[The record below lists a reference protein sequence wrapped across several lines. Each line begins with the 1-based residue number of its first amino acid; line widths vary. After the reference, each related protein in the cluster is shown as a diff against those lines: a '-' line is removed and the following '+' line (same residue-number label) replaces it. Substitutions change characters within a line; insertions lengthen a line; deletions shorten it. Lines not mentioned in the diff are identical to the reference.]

1 MREFL
6 HRHRAAI
13 LAFFGLTLPL
23 FLLFVHGR
31 YPRKTTV
38 VEVALMQI
46 TGPVQEAASRALSG
60 ISDLWNGY
68 IALTDVHDQNEQLKA
83 DVRALTEKAERARQ
97 LELENAELRKMLDF
111 KKQRRELV
119 TIGAHVI
126 GKDVSPYTRVLRL
139 AIDVGTEADILE
151 GMPIIN
157 ADGLIGRVHRAS
169 ASFAEVM
176 LVVDARS
183 TVNVKVAG
191 KGVVGTVTGTSS
203 QYSYDA
209 RMSYLTKAE
218 ALSPGDLL
226 VTSGHD
232 KVFPPGL
239 RVGYIRSIEERQ
251 RGVEYELQV
260 TPAVNFSDLDLVY
273 IVTDVVA
280 APVESGGA
288 NAAAGGH
295 TP

>member
-6 HRHRAAI
+6 QRHRAAI
-13 LAFFGLTLPL
+13 LAFLGLTLPL

-31 YPRKTTV
+31 HPRKTTV
-38 VEVALMQI
+38 IEVVLMEI

-68 IALTDVHDQNEQLKA
+68 VALIDLHDENERLRD
-83 DVRALTEKAERARQ
+83 DVRILTEKADRVRQ
-97 LELENAELRKMLDF
+97 LDLENAQLRTMLDF

-119 TIGAHVI
+119 TIGAHII
-126 GKDVSPYTRVLRL
+126 GKDVSPYTRVLRI
-139 AIDVGTEADILE
+139 AVDAGEDAHVLE
-151 GMPIIN
+151 GMPVIN
-157 ADGLIGRVHRAS
+157 ADGLIGRVHRVS
-169 ASFAEVM
+169 SSFAEVM

-183 TVNVKVAG
+183 TVNVRVSG

-209 RMSYLTKAE
+209 RMSYLSKAE
-218 ALSPGDLL
+218 PLAQGDLL

-232 KVFPPGL
+232 KVFPPDL

-260 TPAVNFSDLDLVY
+260 TPAVNFSDLDLVFV
-273 IVTDVVA
+273 VTDVVSE
-280 APVESGGA
+280 PVEGTGPASSGGK
-288 NAAAGGH
+288 
-295 TP
+295 P

>member
-6 HRHRAAI
+6 QRHRAAI

-31 YPRKTTV
+31 HPRKTTV
-38 VEVALMQI
+38 IEVALMEI

-68 IALTDVHDQNEQLKA
+68 VALTDVHDDNERLLE
-83 DVRALTEKAERARQ
+83 DVRQLTEKADRVRQ

-111 KKQRRELV
+111 KKRRRELV
-119 TIGAHVI
+119 TVGAHII
-126 GKDVSPYTRVLRL
+126 GKDVSAYTRVLRI
-139 AIDVGTEADILE
+139 AIDVGDDASVLE
-151 GMPIIN
+151 GMPVIN
-157 ADGLIGRVHRAS
+157 ADGLIGRIHRVS
-169 ASFAEVM
+169 SSFAEVM

-183 TVNVKVAG
+183 TVNVKVSG
-191 KGVVGTVTGTSS
+191 KGVVGTVTGTNS

-218 ALSPGDLL
+218 PLAQGDLL

-232 KVFPPGL
+232 KVFPPDL
-239 RVGYIRSIEERQ
+239 RVGYIRSLEERQ

-273 IVTDVVA
+273 VVTDVVSE
-280 APVESGGA
+280 PVEGGDD
-288 NAAAGGH
+288 AARRDQ
-295 TP
+295 P

>member
-1 MREFL
+1 MREL
-6 HRHRAAI
+6 LQRHRVAI
-13 LAFFGLTLPL
+13 LAFLGLTLPL
-23 FLLFVHGR
+23 FLFFVHGR
-31 YPRKTTV
+31 HPRKTTV
-38 VEVALMQI
+38 VEVALMDI

-68 IALTDVHDQNEQLKA
+68 IALTDVHDDNDKLREDLR
-83 DVRALTEKAERARQ
+83 VLTEKADRVRQ
-97 LELENAELRKMLDF
+97 LELENAALRTMLDF

-119 TIGAHVI
+119 TIGAHLI

-139 AIDVGTEADILE
+139 AIDAGEDAHVLE
-151 GMPIIN
+151 GMPVIN
-157 ADGLIGRVHRAS
+157 ADGLIGRVHRVS
-169 ASFAEVM
+169 SSFAEVM
-176 LVVDARS
+176 LVVDSRS
-183 TVNVKVAG
+183 TVNVRVSG

-218 ALSPGDLL
+218 PLAQGDLL

-273 IVTDVVA
+273 IVTDVVN
-280 APVESGGA
+280 APVEGATPAPSGGK
-288 NAAAGGH
+288 
-295 TP
+295 P

>member
-6 HRHRAAI
+6 QRHRAAI
-13 LAFFGLTLPL
+13 LAFLGLTLPL

-38 VEVALMQI
+38 VEVALMEI

-68 IALTDVHDQNEQLKA
+68 VALIDLHDENEKLRD
-83 DVRALTEKAERARQ
+83 DVRLLTEKADRVRQ
-97 LELENAELRKMLDF
+97 LELENAQLRTMLDF

-119 TIGAHVI
+119 TIGAHII
-126 GKDVSPYTRVLRL
+126 GKDVSPYTRVLRI
-139 AIDVGTEADILE
+139 AVDAGEDVHVLE
-151 GMPIIN
+151 GMPVIN
-157 ADGLIGRVHRAS
+157 ADGLIGRVHRVS
-169 ASFAEVM
+169 SSFAEVM
-176 LVVDARS
+176 LIVDARS
-183 TVNVKVAG
+183 TVNVRVSG

-209 RMSYLTKAE
+209 RMSYLSKAE
-218 ALSPGDLL
+218 PLAQGDLL

-232 KVFPPGL
+232 KVFPPDL

-260 TPAVNFSDLDLVY
+260 TPAVNFSDLDLVF
-273 IVTDVVA
+273 IVTDVVSE
-280 APVESGGA
+280 PVERTGPATSGGK
-288 NAAAGGH
+288 
-295 TP
+295 P